1 LATNYFG
8 ALRPARRTA
17 GACAYDRLVTAA
29 ELLPERFPEIV
40 NELVTL
46 STVLDRH
53 NGFTALVERL
63 LKRRE
68 DPQIR
73 VILADAYIAGGQK
86 ARALE
91 VIKQGLESKP
101 SSLLLAR
108 ALDLMG
114 DNVIDDSLVAS
125 AHTLASRQSAYLC
138 GVCGFHGP
146 SFYWQCPG
154 CKSWDTLY
162 RPVR

>member
-1 LATNYFG
+1 M
-8 ALRPARRTA
+8 
-17 GACAYDRLVTAA
+17 
-29 ELLPERFPEIV
+29 LPERFPEVV
-40 NELVTL
+40 NELVSL

-53 NGFTALVERL
+53 SAFRALVERL

-73 VILADAYIAGGQK
+73 VILADAYIASGQE
-86 ARALE
+86 ARALD

-108 ALDLMG
+108 ALALLG
-114 DNVIDDSLVAS
+114 DDVIDGSLVAS
-125 AHTLASRQSAYLC
+125 AHSLASRQSTDLC
-138 GVCGFHGP
+138 GVCGFHRP

-154 CKSWDTLY
+154 CTSWDTLY